1 MKITVSKLR
10 DIIREVLT
18 EMNVIGARAGTERAQ
33 HSLAQA
39 TLQGA
44 DLDKKLAEITQQMN
58 AVGCCGPKWQ
68 ELKDQFRELIAAER
82 AGR

>member
-10 DIIREVLT
+10 EIIREVLT
-18 EMNVIGARAGTERAQ
+18 EMDVIGARAGAERAR
-33 HSLAQA
+33 HSLAQT
-39 TLQGA
+39 TLQGE
-44 DLDKKLAEITQQMN
+44 DLDKKLAEISQQMN

-68 ELKDQFRELIAAER
+68 ELKQQFRDLIAAER